1 MANKLSAWCDHILEG
16 GWLLALIVVPLFFNV
31 HSSRVFEPDKLA
43 LLRSL
48 ALLMAVVWVVKA
60 VNEAGSA
67 PQDPSHPRGLLP
79 WVRQTPFVL
88 PALLYIGAMLLST
101 ALSIVPRVSF
111 WGSYQRLQGTFSF
124 LAYVVVF
131 FSILGAL
138 RRREQLERLLNTV
151 VLTSIPI
158 AIYGWIQHSGLDP
171 LPWGGDVVTRV
182 AANAGNPIFLAA
194 HLIMAFF
201 ITLERL
207 LHSFRLLMA
216 ECEGSI
222 ADAVLT
228 GVYIFALVVQAV
240 AIVYTQ
246 SRGPWLGWAAGL
258 YVFVLVGLIALRRQS
273 PDRAPLRPS
282 EVLKAA
288 GTAVGS
294 LVLGSLP
301 VYAALAALKKGWRW
315 LWLSWVLQ
323 TLLVAAL
330 LVVFNL
336 PQSPLS
342 PLRQL
347 PYIGRMGQVFE
358 VESGTG
364 KVRVLIW
371 EGVVDLL
378 RRNPARALVG
388 YGPESM
394 YVAYNAVYPPDL
406 AHYEARN
413 ASPDRS
419 HNETFDALVTTG
431 VLGFLAYFFL
441 FGSIFYFSLRWL
453 GMLQGRRDRDL
464 FLGLSAGGAAAGVL
478 LPRLLDGSFRFAG
491 VGIPAGFILGV
502 IAYLTIVTLTPAR
515 HGAEET
521 RQDTLLILALLSALV
536 AHFVEI
542 HFGIAIAA
550 TRTYFWA
557 LTGVLGIVGAQKVG
571 AQFHQAPP
579 ATEAPRPQ
587 TSRRRRRRAKVERPL
602 PAAPPP
608 VGGFFAILPYALIS
622 SVILATLV
630 YDYTANL
637 GRLETTVSIFWNS
650 IAAKMVGSGEYQPLY
665 GVLWLFLLTWL
676 VGGLVTLAAGNRHGT
691 ADAASLA
698 GSAVAYALITL
709 AVWLGYGLWHASRM
723 RWALISG
730 PQGPERLSFHFVGYV
745 FALAILWI
753 GLAAALYLESPRPAR
768 PWLRNGMLA
777 LGVGLL
783 LGAGAGAAI
792 AAVNV
797 SLVRADVF
805 YKQGQAAEAYGQW
818 DTSIALYRKAVAL
831 APDQDYYYLFL
842 GRAQL
847 QKAQGLTDPEEREA
861 LVREAE
867 KTLQRARDLNPLN
880 TDHTANL
887 ARTYQVWA
895 QWTPDPTVRRQ
906 RLEKAL
912 DYFRQATQLS
922 PHNAQLFN
930 EWGETYELMG
940 QPEEAEARYHESLAL
955 DSQFYMTYWR
965 LGQMYLARNDLP
977 RAEEMLTKA
986 LEFNPDYV
994 QARSALGV
1002 VYARQGRLSEALA
1015 ENLKVIAAVPND
1027 YISRRNLTYLYLQMG
1042 QTREAL
1048 NQAWA
1053 ARALA
1058 PDSERQAMDD
1068 LLLEVEAALHPEH
1081 EWQALAGLLA
1091 QAEAALNR
1099 SAFDE
1104 AIALYQRALA
1114 QEADLPQA
1122 WNGLSTA
1129 YAQKGDYAAALEAN
1143 QRALALAPDCYLSH
1157 RNLAILYRMQG
1168 RLAEALAEAE
1178 IARPLAAPAEQAALG
1193 DLIARLR
1200 NELAEFPQR

>member
-1 MANKLSAWCDHILEG
+1 MANRLSAWCDHVMEG
-16 GWLLALIVVPLFFNV
+16 GWLLALILVPLFFNV
-31 HSSRVFEPDKLA
+31 HSSRVFEPDKLS
-43 LLRSL
+43 LLRAL
-48 ALLMAVVWVVKA
+48 ALLMAVAWVVKA
-60 VNEAGSA
+60 VNEAGST
-67 PQDPSHPRGLLP
+67 PQDPDRPRGLLP

-88 PALLYIGAMLLST
+88 PALLYIGATVLST
-101 ALSIVPRVSF
+101 ILSVVPRVSS

-124 LAYVVVF
+124 LAYGVVF

-138 RRREQLERLLNTV
+138 RRRAQLERLLNTV

-201 ITLERL
+201 LTLERL

-216 ECEGSI
+216 EREGTL

-258 YVFVLVGLIALRRQS
+258 YVFVLVGLIALRRQW
-273 PDRAPLRPS
+273 PDRAPLRPA

-294 LVLGSLP
+294 LALGSLP
-301 VYAALAALKKGWRW
+301 VYAVLAALKKGWRW

-323 TLLVAAL
+323 TLLVAAF
-330 LVVFNL
+330 LVAFNL

-378 RRNPARALVG
+378 QRNPARALVG

-431 VLGFLAYFFL
+431 VLGFLAYFYL

-453 GMLQGRRDRDL
+453 GMLQGTRDRDL
-464 FLGLSAGGAAAGVL
+464 FLGLSTGGAVAGIL
-478 LPRLLDGSFRFAG
+478 LPRLLDGGFRFAG

-502 IAYLTIVTLTPAR
+502 IAYLTLVTLTPTR
-515 HGAEET
+515 HGSAET

-557 LTGVLGIVGAQKVG
+557 LTGVLGVVGTRNLREQE
-571 AQFHQAPP
+571 QAPAP
-579 ATEAPRPQ
+579 EPPRPP
-587 TSRRRRRRAKVERPL
+587 TSRRRRRRTKPEHPL
-602 PAAPPP
+602 PAPPP
-608 VGGFFAILPYALIS
+608 ATGGFSAVLPYTLIS
-622 SVILATLV
+622 SIILATLV

-637 GRLETTVSIFWNS
+637 GRLESTVSIFWNS
-650 IAAKMVGSGEYQPLY
+650 IAAKMTGVGEYQPLY
-665 GVLWLFLLTWL
+665 GILWLFLLTWL
-676 VGGLVTLAAGNRHGT
+676 IGALVSLAAGNRPGT

-698 GSAVAYALITL
+698 GSAIAYALITL
-709 AVWLGYGLWHASRM
+709 IVWLGYGLWHASRM

-730 PQGPERLSFHFVGYV
+730 PEGPEQLSFHFVGYV
-745 FALAILWI
+745 LALAVLWL
-753 GLAAALYLESPRPAR
+753 GLAAALYGESRRPTR

-777 LGVGLL
+777 LGLGAL
-783 LGAGAGAAI
+783 LGTGAVAAI
-792 AAVNV
+792 AIVNI

-818 DTSIALYRKAVAL
+818 DVSIALYRKAVTL

-847 QKAQGLTDPEEREA
+847 QKAQRLADPGEREA

-867 KTLQRARDLNPLN
+867 KTLQRAWDLNPLN

-895 QWTPDPTVRRQ
+895 QWTSDPSVRQQ
-906 RLEKAL
+906 RLEKSSE
-912 DYFRQATQLS
+912 YFRQATQLS

-940 QPEEAEARYHESLAL
+940 QPEEAEARYQESLAL
-955 DSQFYMTYWR
+955 DSQFHMTYWR
-965 LGQMYLARNDLP
+965 LGQLYLARNDLP
-977 RAEEMLTKA
+977 RAEAMLTKT
-986 LEFNPDYV
+986 LELAPDYV

-1002 VYARQGRLSEALA
+1002 VYARQGRLSEALE
-1015 ENLKVIAAVPND
+1015 ENQKVIVAVPND
-1027 YISRRNLTYLYLQMG
+1027 YISRRNLTYLYLQTG
-1042 QTREAL
+1042 RAREAL
-1048 NQAWA
+1048 NHAWA
-1053 ARALA
+1053 ARNLA
-1058 PDSERQAMDD
+1058 PDYERQSMDD

-1081 EWQALAGLLA
+1081 DWQGLTELLA
-1091 QAEAALNR
+1091 QGQAALTR
-1099 SAFDE
+1099 KAFDE
-1104 AIALYQRALA
+1104 AIALYQQTLA
-1114 QEADLPQA
+1114 QEEDLPQA
-1122 WNGLSTA
+1122 WDGLATA
-1129 YAQKGDYAAALEAN
+1129 YAQKGDYAASLQAN
-1143 QRALALAPDCYLSH
+1143 QKAQALAPDCYLSH

-1178 IARPLAAPAEQAALG
+1178 IARSLAPAAEQGALS

-1200 NELAEFPQR
+1200 NEIGEFSQR

>member
-1 MANKLSAWCDHILEG
+1 MANKLSAWCDHLIEG
-16 GWLLALIVVPLFFNV
+16 GWLLALTVVPLFFNV
-31 HSSRVFEPDKLA
+31 HSSRIFEPDKLA
-43 LLRSL
+43 LLRSI
-48 ALLMAVVWVVKA
+48 ALVMAVAWVVKA
-60 VNEAGSA
+60 LNEAGSA
-67 PQDPSHPRGLLP
+67 PPDPTSRPKGLLP

-88 PALLYIGAMLLST
+88 PALLYIAATLLST
-101 ALSIVPRVSF
+101 ALSVLPRVSF

-138 RRREQLERLLNTV
+138 RRREQLERLLNAI

-171 LPWGGDVVTRV
+171 LPWGGDVVSRV

-194 HLIMAFF
+194 YLIMAFF

-216 ECEGSI
+216 EREGSI

-228 GVYIFALVVQAV
+228 GVYIFALVVQAI

-273 PDRAPLRPS
+273 PERSPLRPS

-294 LVLGSLP
+294 LVVGALP
-301 VYAALAALKKGWRW
+301 VYAVMAALKKGWRW
-315 LWLSWVLQ
+315 LWLSWVIQ
-323 TLLVAAL
+323 TLLVAAF

-336 PQSPLS
+336 PHSPLS
-342 PLRQL
+342 PWREL

-358 VESGTG
+358 VGSGTG

-378 RRNPARALVG
+378 KRNPARALVG

-453 GMLQGRRDRDL
+453 GMLQGKQDRDL
-464 FLGLSAGGAAAGVL
+464 FLGLSTGGALAGVL

-515 HGAEET
+515 HGPEET
-521 RQDTLLILALLSALV
+521 RPDALLILALLAALV

-550 TRTYFWA
+550 TRTHFWA
-557 LTGVLGIVGAQKVG
+557 LTGLLGVVGARKLREQEP
-571 AQFHQAPP
+571 APV
-579 ATEAPRPQ
+579 AESPRAHAG
-587 TSRRRRRRAKVERPL
+587 RRRRRRTKPERSLPVPQ
-602 PAAPPP
+602 PAA
-608 VGGFFAILPYALIS
+608 GGFFAVLPYTLIS
-622 SVILATLV
+622 SIMLATLV

-650 IAAKMVGSGEYQPLY
+650 IAAKMGGIGEYQPLY
-665 GVLWLFLLTWL
+665 GILWLFLLTWL
-676 VGGLVTLAAGNRHGT
+676 VGGLVSLAAVHRRGP
-691 ADAASLA
+691 ASPAPLA
-698 GSAVAYALITL
+698 GSAAAYALITL

-723 RWALISG
+723 RWPLISG
-730 PQGPERLSFHFVGYV
+730 MEGPDQLSFHFVGYV
-745 FALAILWI
+745 VALAVLWL
-753 GLAAALYLESPRPAR
+753 GLATALYLEGPRPAR

-777 LGVGLL
+777 LGLGAL
-783 LGAGAGAAI
+783 LGAGAVVAI
-792 AAVNV
+792 ASVNI

-805 YKQGQAAEAYGQW
+805 YKQGQTAEAYGQW
-818 DTSIALYRKAVAL
+818 DVSIALYNKAIAL

-847 QKAQGLTDPEEREA
+847 EKAQRLADPGEREA

-867 KTLQRARDLNPLN
+867 KTLVRARDLNPLN

-887 ARTYQVWA
+887 GRTYQVWS
-895 QWTPDPTVRRQ
+895 QWTSDPAVRQQ

-912 DYFRQATQLS
+912 EYFRQATQLS

-940 QPEEAEARYHESLAL
+940 LRQEAEARYQESLAL

-965 LGQMYLARNDLP
+965 LGQLYLADNDLA

-986 LEFNPDYV
+986 LELNPDYV

-1002 VYARQGRLSEALA
+1002 VYARQGRLGEALA
-1015 ENLKVIAAVPND
+1015 ENQKVITAVPND
-1027 YISRRNLTYLYLQMG
+1027 YISCRNLAYLYLQMG

-1053 ARALA
+1053 ARNLA
-1058 PDSERQAMDD
+1058 PDYERQSMDD
-1068 LLLEVEAALHPEH
+1068 LLLEVEATLHPDH
-1081 EWQALAGLLA
+1081 DWQALAGLLA
-1091 QAEAALNR
+1091 QADAALNR
-1099 SAFDE
+1099 GAFDE
-1104 AIALYQRALA
+1104 AVTLYRQALA
-1114 QEADLPQA
+1114 QEQELPQA
-1122 WNGLSTA
+1122 WNGLATA

-1143 QRALALAPDCYLSH
+1143 QKAQALAPDCYLSH

-1178 IARPLAAPAEQAALG
+1178 IARPLAPSTEQAALG

-1200 NELAEFPQR
+1200 NEIAEFGPR

>member
-1 MANKLSAWCDHILEG
+1 MANKLSAWCDHVIEG

-43 LLRSL
+43 LLRSI
-48 ALLMAVVWVVKA
+48 ALLMAVAWVVKA
-60 VNEAGSA
+60 VNETGAA
-67 PQDPSHPRGLLP
+67 PQDPDRPMGLIP
-79 WVRQTPFVL
+79 WVRRTPFVL
-88 PALLYIGAMLLST
+88 PALFYLAATLLST
-101 ALSIVPRVSF
+101 ALSVAPRVSF

-216 ECEGSI
+216 EREGSM
-222 ADAVLT
+222 ADAILT

-258 YVFVLVGLIALRRQS
+258 YVFVLVGLIALRRQW
-273 PDRAPLRPS
+273 PDRAPLHPS

-288 GTAVGS
+288 GTA
-294 LVLGSLP
+294 LGSLP
-301 VYAALAALKKGWRW
+301 LGALPVYAVLAALKKGWRW
-315 LWLSWVLQ
+315 LWLAWILQ
-323 TLLVAAL
+323 TLLVAAF

-336 PQSPLS
+336 PHSPLS
-342 PLRQL
+342 PLREL

-378 RRNPARALVG
+378 QRNPARALVG

-431 VLGFLAYFFL
+431 AFGFLAYFYL

-453 GMLQGRRDRDL
+453 GMLQGKRDRDL
-464 FLGLSAGGAAAGVL
+464 FLALSAGGAAAGIL

-502 IAYLTIVTLTPAR
+502 IAYLTIVTLTPAH
-515 HGAEET
+515 HGSEEA
-521 RQDTLLILALLSALV
+521 RRDTLLLLALLSALV

-557 LTGVLGIVGAQKVG
+557 LTGVLGVVGARSLQE
-571 AQFHQAPP
+571 QEPAPAP
-579 ATEAPRPQ
+579 ENPRPQ
-587 TSRRRRRRAKVERPL
+587 QASRRRRRRARPERPL
-602 PAAPPP
+602 PAPPP
-608 VGGFFAILPYALIS
+608 AAGGFFAVLPYTLVS
-622 SVILATLV
+622 SIILATLV

-650 IAAKMVGSGEYQPLY
+650 IAARMVGAGEYQPLY
-665 GVLWLFLLTWL
+665 GILWLFLLTWL
-676 VGGLVTLAAGNRHGT
+676 VGGLVSLAAGHRRGP
-691 ADAASLA
+691 ADTASLA

-709 AVWLGYGLWHASRM
+709 TVWLGYGLWHASRM
-723 RWALISG
+723 RWALIGG
-730 PQGPERLSFHFVGYV
+730 PDGPERLSFHFVGYV
-745 FALAILWI
+745 LALAILWG

-777 LGVGLL
+777 LGMGAL
-783 LGAGAGAAI
+783 LGAGAVAAVV
-792 AAVNV
+792 AVNV

-818 DTSIALYRKAVAL
+818 DASIALYKKAIAL

-847 QKAQGLTDPEEREA
+847 EKAQRLTDPGEREA

-867 KTLQRARDLNPLN
+867 KVLQRARDLNPLN

-895 QWTPDPTVRRQ
+895 QWTSDPAVRQQ

-912 DYFRQATQLS
+912 EYFRQATQLS

-930 EWGETYELMG
+930 EWGETYELLG
-940 QPEEAEARYHESLAL
+940 QPEEAEARYQESLAL
-955 DSQFYMTYWR
+955 DSQFHMTYWR
-965 LGQMYLARNDLP
+965 LGQLYLARNDLP
-977 RAEEMLTKA
+977 RAEEMLKKA
-986 LEFNPDYV
+986 LDLNPDYV

-1002 VYARQGRLSEALA
+1002 VYARQGRLGEALA
-1015 ENLKVIAAVPND
+1015 ENQKVIAAVPND

-1042 QTREAL
+1042 QVREAL

-1053 ARALA
+1053 ARNLA
-1058 PDSERQAMDD
+1058 PDYERQSMDD

-1081 EWQALAGLLA
+1081 DWGALTGLLA
-1091 QAEAALNR
+1091 QAEAALAR
-1099 SAFDE
+1099 GAFDE
-1104 AIALYQRALA
+1104 AIALYQQALA
-1114 QEADLPQA
+1114 QEQELPQA
-1122 WNGLSTA
+1122 WNGLATA
-1129 YAQKGDYAAALEAN
+1129 YAQKGDYAAAQEAN
-1143 QRALALAPDCYLSH
+1143 QKAQALAPDCYLSH

-1178 IARPLAAPAEQAALG
+1178 IARPLAPPTEQAALG

-1200 NELAEFPQR
+1200 SEIAEFGRR